1 MQSESCGNEALS
13 MLSRVYHKILKV
25 NLTRDSHEDLK
36 VNPDEINGECG
47 YADKL
52 SDWMKGYAQAALVH
66 RDDIEKYLIFTDINR
81 LRQVFLEGKT
91 YVCCHYRRKV
101 NGAFRWVAM
110 ELVTASE
117 YCDDNQIVYLYIKD
131 IHDEYV
137 SDIEEMDFLTGGLN
151 RQGFLRQARLFLNSA
166 DSAKNYAIV
175 LFNIKGFKG
184 INEMFGTSGGD
195 EALRAVYNY
204 FKSSSLEPVMS
215 ARIEGDC
222 FLCLVDQEKLN
233 YSILPQIC
241 KTDFTRDNKSLQIHT
256 HCGVYLITD
265 RSVDISTMCDYAKIA
280 ISHIFDEYIKCYA
293 IFDSHMRRD
302 YIINLEVRGRIQ
314 EALNKGEFEVYYQ
327 PVFDAY
333 TGELASAEAL
343 IRWNYPQHGLL
354 SPGIF
359 IPVLE
364 ESGHISQVD
373 HFVLDEVRRFYE
385 KRRNEGKH
393 IVPISINLSW
403 MDFYDSEMM
412 EAIFESLHNDRYGI
426 QARFEVT
433 ETSCAAMYVR
443 EVNAIAALQEAG
455 AMVLLDD
462 FGSGYSSFSTF
473 SNYDFDI
480 IKLDMGFVQKIG
492 TDDKIKSIIHSII
505 DMSHHMNAKVIAEG
519 VETHEQLD
527 FLSRHGCDYIQ
538 GFYFSKPVPQK
549 EFEAMLEL
557 SPNKRI
563 SMPLH

>member
-1 MQSESCGNEALS
+1 M
-13 MLSRVYHKILKV
+13 
-25 NLTRDSHEDLK
+25 
-36 VNPDEINGECG
+36 
-47 YADKL
+47 
-52 SDWMKGYAQAALVH
+52 
-66 RDDIEKYLIFTDINR
+66 
-81 LRQVFLEGKT
+81 
-91 YVCCHYRRKV
+91 
-101 NGAFRWVAM
+101 
-110 ELVTASE
+110 
-117 YCDDNQIVYLYIKD
+117 
-131 IHDEYV
+131 
-137 SDIEEMDFLTGGLN
+137 
-151 RQGFLRQARLFLNSA
+151 
-166 DSAKNYAIV
+166 
-175 LFNIKGFKG
+175 
-184 INEMFGTSGGD
+184 
-195 EALRAVYNY
+195 
-204 FKSSSLEPVMS
+204 
-215 ARIEGDC
+215 
-222 FLCLVDQEKLN
+222 
-233 YSILPQIC
+233 
-241 KTDFTRDNKSLQIHT
+241 
-256 HCGVYLITD
+256 
-265 RSVDISTMCDYAKIA
+265 
-280 ISHIFDEYIKCYA
+280 
-293 IFDSHMRRD
+293 
-302 YIINLEVRGRIQ
+302 
-314 EALNKGEFEVYYQ
+314 
-327 PVFDAY
+327 FDAY

-403 MDFYDSEMM
+403 MDFYDSDMM
-412 EAIFESLHNDRYGI
+412 GTIFESLQHDRYGI

-433 ETSCAAMYVR
+433 ETSCAAMYVH
-443 EVNAIAALQEAG
+443 EVNVIAALQEAG

-473 SNYDFDI
+473 SNYNFDI

-557 SPNKRI
+557 SANK
-563 SMPLH
+563 SVFLHAR